1 MTQLSY
7 PMTRRATDP
16 SAWINHLFSAKA
28 AMSGGVIRRNIGWV
42 EAEVGRRALTE
53 EVQRRGFHMI
63 ECGGQFVIIC
73 NRGGLRVVC

>member
-1 MTQLSY
+1 MTQLSF
-7 PMTRRATDP
+7 PLRTRDTDP
-16 SAWINHLFSAKA
+16 APWIKQMFSAKA
-28 AMSGGVIRRNIGWV
+28 AMNGGVIRRSQSWV

-53 EVQRRGFHMI
+53 EVRKRGFHMI